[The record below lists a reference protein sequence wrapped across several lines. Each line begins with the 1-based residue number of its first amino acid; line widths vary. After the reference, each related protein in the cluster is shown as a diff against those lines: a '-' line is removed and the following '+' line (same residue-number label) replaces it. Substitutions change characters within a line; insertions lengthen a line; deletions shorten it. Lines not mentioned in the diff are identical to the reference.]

1 MMNAAGLQ
9 QGFAFWQL
17 SWPGMSCFPL
27 SCFGNTLTARL
38 RSQILVHSRS
48 FDEQPTKPLRMS
60 AEARLKELNLQLP
73 PAPTPVGVYK
83 SMVVCGQ
90 LAYASGHGPI
100 QSDGSFMVGRV
111 GMDLNLAA
119 GKAAARQT
127 GLTILATT
135 RRVLGSLDKIE
146 RVVKTFG
153 MVNCT
158 PEFRDHPQVIN
169 GCSELF
175 AEIWGP
181 DHGIGAR
188 SAVGMNSLPG
198 NIVVE
203 IEVVF
208 LLK

>member
-1 MMNAAGLQ
+1 
-9 QGFAFWQL
+9 
-17 SWPGMSCFPL
+17 
-27 SCFGNTLTARL
+27 
-38 RSQILVHSRS
+38 
-48 FDEQPTKPLRMS
+48 MS

-73 PAPTPVGVYK
+73 PAPKPVGVYK
-83 SMVVCGQ
+83 SMIVCGQ
-90 LAYASGHGPI
+90 MAYASGHGPI
-100 QSDGSFMVGRV
+100 QSDGSFMIGRV
-111 GMDLNLAA
+111 GLDLDLAA

-127 GLTILATT
+127 GLTILATA
-135 RRVLGSLDKIE
+135 RRVLGSLDTIE
-146 RVVKTFG
+146 RVVKIFG

-181 DHGIGAR
+181 DNGIGAR

-203 IEVVF
+203 IEVIF
-208 LLK
+208 SLK